1 MMQNIYIY
9 IYIYISVIPVL
20 SDKVLSGTKTD
31 FSYTQGRMCGY
42 ELFAPGKTT
51 GYSYYIELTI
61 SRLYGINRNE

>member
-1 MMQNIYIY
+1 MQKK
-9 IYIYISVIPVL
+9 ISVSPIL

-51 GYSYYIELTI
+51 GYSYYI
-61 SRLYGINRNE
+61 